1 MQVSKGFKGGGGEFG
16 DLVGIVKPMDIEY
29 IFIIELFCSL
39 LSFLKMLSNYQIN
52 QIQINSLSLDL

>member
-1 MQVSKGFKGGGGEFG
+1 MQVSKGFEGGGEFG